1 MPELPEVETVKNGLK
16 PIIGSVLEKFT
27 LHKDG
32 WRTPV
37 PIEKLQSI
45 IGKPVIDVYRRAKWL
60 ALIFETGCLW
70 IHLGMSGQVRLFE
83 SHEKIPNLEKHDH
96 LELFLSNNKLIRFND
111 ARRFGRV
118 AWTDT
123 PYSEPPSREELGPE
137 PLSEQWTDE
146 RFYNDICK
154 YSKPIKPLI
163 MDSKIVV
170 GVGNIYAS
178 EALFLSK
185 ISPLRLANS
194 LNIEETS
201 NLRDKIILVLNEGIK
216 AGGSTLKDHR
226 TATGESG
233 DYQKNHKVYG
243 KENLPCPVC
252 HTLIKKI
259 TQAGRSS
266 FYCPYCQN

>member
-16 PIIGSVLEKFT
+16 PIIGCKLENFI

-37 PIEKLQSI
+37 PIEKINSI

-60 ALIFETGCLW
+60 ALIFEAGCLW
-70 IHLGMSGQVRLFE
+70 IHLGMSGKVRLFQ
-83 SHEKIPNLEKHDH
+83 SNDIKTKLEKHDH
-96 LELFLSNNKLIRFND
+96 IELFFSDNNLIRFND

-118 AWTDT
+118 AWTDL
-123 PYSEPPSREELGPE
+123 PYSDPPSREELGPE
-137 PLSEQWTDE
+137 PLSSEWTNE
-146 RFYNDICK
+146 RFYNDISK
-154 YSKPIKPLI
+154 YKKPIKPLI
-163 MDSKIVV
+163 MDSRIVV

-201 NLRDKIILVLNEGIK
+201 ILREKIIFVLNEGIK

-243 KENLPCPVC
+243 KENQPCPIC
-252 HTLIKKI
+252 QTLIVKI
-259 TQAGRSS
+259 NQAGRSS
-266 FYCPYCQN
+266 FYCTHCQK